1 MYNMIPKFFTDNN
14 EDRIEFVEFVQNN
27 RDVLSKLVSR
37 EEKELEVEGEKFGR
51 SQTKIK
57 HQSLTDIL
65 AFQEK
70 KRKFKNVET
79 TYNYFMSLNLGDDP
93 IRGELLYD
101 LDSDEIQNDGFME
114 HPERRRQIREFEKW
128 LNSAHVKK
136 ELAKK
141 TLQKTIK
148 KHHIKKL
155 KENLDILS
163 VRPMGALS
171 RKDPGGLTYQRTLGK
186 WEGRTMAMH
195 DKKGGKNKTK
205 KNKTK
210 YRKHG
215 RK

>member
-1 MYNMIPKFFTDNN
+1 MIPKFFTDNN

-27 RDVLSKLVSR
+27 RDVLSKLVDR

-93 IRGELLYD
+93 IRGELLYN

-141 TLQKTIK
+141 TLQKIIK

-186 WEGRTMAMH
+186 WEGRTMATH
-195 DKKGGKNKTK
+195 DKKGGKIKRK
-205 KNKTK
+205 K
-210 YRKHG
+210 
-215 RK
+215 

>member
-1 MYNMIPKFFTDNN
+1 MIPKFFTRNN
-14 EDRIEFVEFVQNN
+14 EDRIRFVEFVQNN
-27 RDVLSKLVSR
+27 SDVLAKLVDR

-65 AFQEK
+65 AFQK
-70 KRKFKNVET
+70 KRKAFKDFKA
-79 TYNYFMSLNLGDDP
+79 TYEYFMSLNLGDDP
-93 IRGELLYD
+93 VRGELLYD
-101 LDSDEIQNDGFME
+101 LDSDEIHGDGFLE

-148 KHHIKKL
+148 NSHIKNL

-163 VRPMGALS
+163 ARPMGALS
-171 RKDPGGLTYQRTLGK
+171 RTDPGGLDYQRTLGK
-186 WEGRTMAMH
+186 WEGRTMATH

-205 KNKTK
+205 RRRKT
-210 YRKHG
+210 R
-215 RK
+215 RFT